1 MHRLADN
8 EASVYRQL
16 DYNTPEA
23 RHFGV
28 AADTT
33 IRRIICNRQQQSVSV
48 KLSAFVDGLERFV
61 EMV

>member
-1 MHRLADN
+1 MQRLADN

-16 DYNTPEA
+16 DYNTAEV

-33 IRRIICNRQQQSVSV
+33 IRRLICNRQQQSVSA
-48 KLSAFVDGLERFV
+48 KLGAFVDG
-61 EMV
+61 